1 VCGIAGIFS
10 PAGKPV
16 DTRLLVRMTTA
27 IRHRGPD
34 DEGYILSNTHLS
46 TVQPFRGSDTIPEIS
61 NPDINFP
68 FSFDN
73 APNLGLGWRRLSII
87 DLTPTGHQ
95 PMTNAERSLWIVF
108 NGEIYNYV
116 ELRRE
121 LQAKGFAFRTQSDT
135 EVILHSYSAWGTDCV
150 NHLNGMWGF
159 ALYDVKEKRLFCAR
173 DRFGIKPFYY
183 WWNGTMFHF
192 ASEIKALLESNE
204 IPRRANGGTVYDYLT
219 HRIIDHTDETFFESI
234 VQLRPGHWLQID
246 QAGLRAE
253 RYYQLSYSPDAGT
266 FDENRCRQLADEF
279 RERFTDSIRIHLR
292 TDVTLGSC
300 LSGGL
305 DSSSIVCTA
314 NQLIFGSEGVSRAL
328 IGDRQKTFT
337 ATFDDPRFSEEQFV
351 KSVINQTQVNP
362 YFIQPSGRG
371 LLTELSAFV
380 RAHDEPV
387 ISTSMYA
394 QWNVMRLAA
403 QNKIKVLL
411 DGQGGD
417 ELLGG
422 YRWHL
427 PVFHGQLLKELR
439 FGDMIHEMRSAHEVS
454 GLSWSS
460 LTKPVAQKLAKSL
473 VPRSFLGNLLTVAG
487 YLGKDYAGTG
497 ANRFTQLE
505 KSDFSLQQRL
515 WEEETLFNLQ
525 QLLHYEDRNSMA
537 FSIEAR
543 VPFVEHRL
551 IEFVMNVPAV
561 YKIHDGWSKY
571 LLRRAMEGQL
581 PKEIQ
586 WRRDKMGFVTPEE
599 LWMRELHGEFL
610 TLLRQGSMRSER
622 FVQSQKF
629 VHDFERSLL
638 PFSSSDI
645 WRFLNLEFWMRE
657 FQVS

>member
-1 VCGIAGIFS
+1 MCGIAGIFS

-16 DTRLLVRMTTA
+16 DSRLLVRMTTA

-34 DEGYILSNTHLS
+34 DEGYILSHTPSASVH
-46 TVQPFRGSDTIPEIS
+46 PFRGVDTIPEIT
-61 NPDINFP
+61 NPDINSP
-68 FSFDN
+68 LSFDN

-95 PMTNAERSLWIVF
+95 PMTNAERGLWIVF
-108 NGEIYNYV
+108 NGEIYNYI
-116 ELRRE
+116 ELRQE
-121 LQAKGFAFRTQSDT
+121 LQAKGFTFRTQSDT

-150 NHLNGMWGF
+150 NHLNGMWSF
-159 ALYDVKEKRLFCAR
+159 ALYDVKDRKLFCAR

-183 WWNGTMFHF
+183 WWDGTTLHF

-204 IPRRANGGTVYDYLT
+204 IPRRANSGMVYDYLA
-219 HRIIDHTDETFFESI
+219 HRIIDHTDQTFFES
-234 VQLRPGHWLQID
+234 VYQLRPGYWLQID
-246 QAGLRAE
+246 QAGLRTH
-253 RYYQLSYSPDAGT
+253 RYYQLSFSPDAGA

-279 RERFTDSIRIHLR
+279 RERFTDSVRIHLR

-328 IGDRQKTFT
+328 IGDRQQTFT
-337 ATFDDPRFSEEQFV
+337 ATFDDPRFSEERFV
-351 KSVINQTQVNP
+351 RSVINQTQAKPN
-362 YFIQPSGRG
+362 FIQPSGKG
-371 LLTELSAFV
+371 LFAELSAFV

-394 QWNVMRLAA
+394 QWNVMRLAS

-422 YRWHL
+422 YQWHL
-427 PVFHGQLLKELR
+427 PVFHGQLLKEFR
-439 FGDMIHEMRSAHEVS
+439 FGDLAHEMASAHEVS
-454 GLSWSS
+454 GISWSS
-460 LTKPVAQKLAKSL
+460 LTKPLAQKLAKSL
-473 VPRSFLGNLLTVAG
+473 VPQSILGNLLTVAG
-487 YLGKDYAGTG
+487 YLKNDSASTSSYRA
-497 ANRFTQLE
+497 AALE
-505 KSDFSLQQRL
+505 KSDFNLQRRL
-515 WEEETLFNLQ
+515 WEEETSLNLQ

-543 VPFVEHRL
+543 VPFVEYRL
-551 IEFVMNVPAV
+551 IEFVMNVPAA

-571 LLRRAMEGQL
+571 LLRRAMDGRL
-581 PKEIQ
+581 PVEIQ
-586 WRRDKMGFVTPEE
+586 WRKDKMGFVTPEE
-599 LWMRELHGEFL
+599 LWMRELQGEFL
-610 TLLRQGSMRSER
+610 TLLRQGAMQSER

-629 VHDFERSLL
+629 IHDFERSSL

-657 FQVS
+657 FEVS

>member
-1 VCGIAGIFS
+1 
-10 PAGKPV
+10 
-16 DTRLLVRMTTA
+16 MTTA

-34 DEGYILSNTHLS
+34 DEGYVLAHTPSASVHPL
-46 TVQPFRGSDTIPEIS
+46 RGMDTIPEIT
-61 NPDINFP
+61 NPDISSAL
-68 FSFDN
+68 SFDN
-73 APNLGLGWRRLSII
+73 PPNIGLGWRRLSII
-87 DLTPTGHQ
+87 DLSPTGHQ
-95 PMTNAERSLWIVF
+95 PMTNAQGGLWIVY
-108 NGEIYNYV
+108 NGEIYNYL
-116 ELRRE
+116 ELRHE
-121 LQAKGFAFRTQSDT
+121 LQTKGFTFRTQSDT

-159 ALYDVKEKRLFCAR
+159 ALYDVKEKMLFCAR

-183 WWNGTMFHF
+183 WWDGTTFRF

-204 IPRRANGGTVYDYLT
+204 IPRRANAGLVYDYLAY
-219 HRIIDHTDETFFESI
+219 RIIDHTDQTFFESI
-234 VQLRPGHWLQID
+234 YQLRPGHRLEID
-246 QAGLRAE
+246 QRGLRTH
-253 RYYQLSYSPDAGT
+253 RYYQLPYSPDAGA
-266 FDENRCRQLADEF
+266 FDESKCRQLAEEF
-279 RERFTDSIRIHLR
+279 RERFTDSVRIHLR

-328 IGDRQKTFT
+328 IGDRQQTFT
-337 ATFDDPRFSEEQFV
+337 ATYDDPRFSEERFV
-351 KSVINQTQVNP
+351 QTVISHTQAKP
-362 YFIQPSGRG
+362 YFIQPSGKG
-371 LLTELSAFV
+371 LSAEIPAFV

-394 QWNVMRLAA
+394 QWNVMRLAS

-422 YRWHL
+422 YRWHF

-439 FGDMIHEMRSAHEVS
+439 MSELVHELNSARDVA
-454 GLSWSS
+454 GLSWSN
-460 LTKPVAQKLAKSL
+460 LATPIAQKLAKSI
-473 VPRSFLGNLLTVAG
+473 VPRSILGNLLSVAG
-487 YLGKDYAGTG
+487 YLGSDFGSTNSYRA
-497 ANRFTQLE
+497 AALE
-505 KSDFSLQQRL
+505 KSDFNLQQRL

-543 VPFVEHRL
+543 VPFVEYRL
-551 IEFVMNVPAV
+551 IEFVMNVPAA

-571 LLRRAMEGQL
+571 LLRRAMDGQI
-581 PKEIQ
+581 PKDIQ

-599 LWMRELHGEFL
+599 LWMRELQGEFL
-610 TLLRQGSMRSER
+610 TLLRQGAMRSER

-629 VHDFERSLL
+629 LHDFEHSSL

-657 FQVS
+657 FRVS